1 MLLCPRQKSLRVFSF
16 LYFDLFDQEQL
27 FLFFLQH
34 FTSFTMIPTGMGLI
48 RGCRK
53 AHSKETVYREA
64 TLGHTPLLG
73 TWEYKLERGR
83 SGVEYDA

>member
-1 MLLCPRQKSLRVFSF
+1 
-16 LYFDLFDQEQL
+16 
-27 FLFFLQH
+27 
-34 FTSFTMIPTGMGLI
+34 MIPTGMGFI